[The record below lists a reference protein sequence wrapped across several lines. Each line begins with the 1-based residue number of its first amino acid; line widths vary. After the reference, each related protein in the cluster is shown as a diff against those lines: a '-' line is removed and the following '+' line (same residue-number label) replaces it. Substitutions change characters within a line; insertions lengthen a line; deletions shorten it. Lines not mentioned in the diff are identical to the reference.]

1 MTQYARAC
9 LATQDA
15 VPQREVG
22 ERLLLDFLPAHTRRV
37 LNPGCGDGRLLAPVR
52 SRFRHAEGMA
62 LDASE
67 TMFDAARVRFA
78 GQAGVRVAHHGLNDP
93 LPDLGIFD
101 AVVSGFAIHPPAR
114 RAQADALQADLCLP
128 GTGRSD
134 FLHLEHVPRVNE
146 T

>member
-101 AVVSGFAIHPPAR
+101 AVVSGFAIHPLPDGR
-114 RAQADALQADLCLP
+114 KRTLCRQICACLAP
-128 GTGRSD
+128 GGVIFSTSNTSPG
-134 FLHLEHVPRVNE
+134 
-146 T
+146 